1 MLPMLPLLPSTSPPL
16 TVLEIVNRNDIV
28 RVLKQLALISPTISM
43 KIQMELRRI
52 LQGFTSVVEIMK
64 LPMTIRKREN
74 FGLDV
79 YVTLG
84 RTKDSMKVSDVFDIN
99 PSFSLLEVYIAK
111 LMVLC
116 DPLYG
121 GTAENMRAIVPL
133 LDKLQKEIN
142 SKLSD
147 SMKVAKSSTSVNL
160 QIVQETNEILKMIF
174 TPWNGRC

>member
-1 MLPMLPLLPSTSPPL
+1 MLPMLPLLPSTSSPPL

-28 RVLKQLALISPTISM
+28 RVLKQLALISPTIAM

-84 RTKDSMKVSDVFDIN
+84 RTQDRQDSMKVSDVFDIN

-174 TPWNGRC
+174 TP